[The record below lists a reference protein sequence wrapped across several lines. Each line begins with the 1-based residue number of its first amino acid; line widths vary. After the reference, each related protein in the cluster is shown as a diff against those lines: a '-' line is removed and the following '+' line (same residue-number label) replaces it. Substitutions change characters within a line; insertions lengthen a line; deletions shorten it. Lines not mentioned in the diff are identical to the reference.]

1 MRVADAD
8 EMVLDTPFALDVG
21 RNAQLGLPRKY
32 VVGYSGYQA
41 SSLDSLMAAATQD
54 LSVPVEWN
62 DEVEFFRSLPDLV
75 VGRECVVY
83 KNVRPWQIQPV
94 EWMLLGATVDEPLAL
109 FAAHLL
115 HTIASSVALPPDVYG
130 RGLNYA
136 AYGELLGV
144 PTPSAVGLRA
154 HSQFPQP
161 HLLGMPARIDECA
174 IVSDATRTYVRAPVR
189 VPTGAFAA
197 ELPLAVAKH
206 WPNTIL
212 VDCEPDT
219 ALRFESISCGQDG
232 TPLGAFRELADE
244 ILLSGEYIG
253 RLFNPAAP
261 DAPDPPGVFRVGRS
275 FLSVRLPGEYP
286 KPASFVRVALQTP
299 LPLRLVTP
307 PARSDGPEP
316 QSSSPGK

>member
-1 MRVADAD
+1 VATDDDKAAAFLIESVVAVIEVKTELNAREVQSATKHAAKFSRLYPRECFDDRMRLLQLGMRVADAD

-212 VDCEPDT
+212 VDCEPND
-219 ALRFESISCGQDG
+219 R
-232 TPLGAFRELADE
+232 
-244 ILLSGEYIG
+244 
-253 RLFNPAAP
+253 
-261 DAPDPPGVFRVGRS
+261 
-275 FLSVRLPGEYP
+275 
-286 KPASFVRVALQTP
+286 
-299 LPLRLVTP
+299 
-307 PARSDGPEP
+307 
-316 QSSSPGK
+316 